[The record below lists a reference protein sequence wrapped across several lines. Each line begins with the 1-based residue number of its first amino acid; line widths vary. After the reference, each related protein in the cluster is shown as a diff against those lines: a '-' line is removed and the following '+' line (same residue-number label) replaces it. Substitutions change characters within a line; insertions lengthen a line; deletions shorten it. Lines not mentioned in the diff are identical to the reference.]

1 MRYMCAECGS
11 DIKKPT
17 KMSEPKQFIFS
28 NLLVAEADVECP
40 TCSSWDFGECK

>member
-17 KMSEPKQFIFS
+17 KMKEPKQFIFS

-40 TCSSWDFGECK
+40 KCMESLNEQR

>member
-1 MRYMCAECGS
+1 MCAECGS

-17 KMSEPKQFIFS
+17 KMSEPKKFIFD